1 MRRSQKTATLP
12 ALALLGALLIS
23 VAPASAHFD
32 TGMYTHHGCPAG
44 NNDRIDPINIVFYGW
59 GTWDRAVSQIQSHAA
74 WTHSSGST
82 QTFVDHG
89 NCYTMHAQR
98 ASGSGVSTRFHVR
111 LHPIHRDPT
120 YGWTTVGGAHHED
133 WVNFPPCGHAVDSNG
148 PNGSGFDWG
157 RRQLRIMFQA
167 GGHQW
172 EAYWWGN
179 TQNFRQCDGD
189 WARSDGITVWIN
201 MHQVNH

>member
-1 MRRSQKTATLP
+1 MRRSRKTATLS
-12 ALALLGALLIS
+12 ALALLSALLIT

-44 NNDRIDPINIVFYGW
+44 KDRIDPINVVFYGW
-59 GTWDRAVSQIQSHAA
+59 GTWDRAVSQIQSHAG
-74 WTHSSGST
+74 WTHSSGSA

-89 NCYTMHAQR
+89 NCYAMQAQR
-98 ASGSGVSTRFHVR
+98 ASASGISTRFHVR

-120 YGWTTVGGAHHED
+120 LGWTTVGDAHHED

-157 RRQLRIMFQA
+157 RRQLRILFQA

-172 EAYWWGN
+172 EGYWWGN